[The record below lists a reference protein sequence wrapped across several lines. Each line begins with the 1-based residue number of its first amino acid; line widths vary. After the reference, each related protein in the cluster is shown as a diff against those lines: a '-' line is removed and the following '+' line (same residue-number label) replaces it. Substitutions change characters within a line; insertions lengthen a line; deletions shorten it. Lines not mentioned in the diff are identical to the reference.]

1 MSWLFL
7 FYLNYILNFEY
18 NVFLMKPGSDT
29 NLNEEE
35 LARYSRHIVIPE
47 FGIEGQEK
55 LKNSK
60 VLVVGAGGLGAPL
73 LLYLTAAGVGTIG
86 IVDFD
91 IVEQSNLQ
99 RQVLFTVEDI
109 GKPKVEV
116 AKKKLQ
122 ALNPHVK
129 IISYQTSFN
138 TENALEIIEDY
149 DVVADG
155 TDNFPTRYLVNDAC
169 VLKEKVNIYASI
181 YTFEGQASVFN
192 YKRKD
197 GSRGPNYRDLF
208 PEPPP
213 PGQVPSCAE
222 AGVLGILPGI
232 MGSIQASE
240 VIKVLTG
247 IGEPLD
253 GKLFLFDVLSFTNR
267 IFKFHKNEQ
276 TNISKLVDYDA
287 FCNGSSKNNIDINE
301 ITVQELHRWSKGGLD
316 FQLIDV
322 REQHEYEIGNIGGEL
337 VPLSEIFQH
346 VSKID
351 KHKKVVI
358 HCKSGQR
365 SQKAIHLLQSEFAYT
380 NLINLEGGL
389 MNYKKEI
396 DPSLKVG

>member
-1 MSWLFL
+1 
-7 FYLNYILNFEY
+7 
-18 NVFLMKPGSDT
+18 MKPGSDT

-240 VIKVLTG
+240 VIKVLTD